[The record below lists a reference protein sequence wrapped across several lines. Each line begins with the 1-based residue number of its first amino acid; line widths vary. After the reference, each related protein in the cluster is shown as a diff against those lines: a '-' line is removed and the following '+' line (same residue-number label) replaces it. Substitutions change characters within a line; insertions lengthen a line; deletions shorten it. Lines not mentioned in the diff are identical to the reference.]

1 MTRIKP
7 AFYKRLCRS
16 LEEYTL
22 HGRAIRDAQE
32 KLDELERE
40 VETGVAGIDYGR
52 DVIQSSGTDSIIE
65 RIAISRAELAA
76 WYEHRIRSSKAAHD
90 LMTKALGILTKEE
103 QAVVVMK
110 HCRRFYW
117 SEIAEELGYSDR
129 QCRRLRNAGMTK
141 LALYIYG
148 EQARE
153 IEPEEVGNR

>member
-22 HGRAIRDAQE
+22 HGHAIRDAQE

-40 VETGVAGIDYGR
+40 VETGVAGIDYGK
-52 DVIQSSGTDSIIE
+52 DVVQSSGTDSIIE

-103 QAVVVMK
+103 QAVVMLK
-110 HCRRFYW
+110 HCKRLYW
-117 SEIAEELGYSDR
+117 IEIAEELGYSDR
-129 QCRRLRNAGMTK
+129 QCRRFRNAGMAK

-153 IEPEEVGNR
+153 IDQQVK

>member
-22 HGRAIRDAQE
+22 HGHAIRDAQE

-40 VETGVAGIDYGR
+40 VETGVAGIDYGK
-52 DVIQSSGTDSIIE
+52 DVVQSSGTDSIIE

-103 QAVVVMK
+103 QAVVMLK

-129 QCRRLRNAGMTK
+129 QCRRFRNAGMAK

-153 IEPEEVGNR
+153 VDPGEG

>member
-7 AFYKRLCRS
+7 AFYKRLCRN

-22 HGRAIRDAQE
+22 HGQAIRDAQE

-40 VETGVAGIDYGR
+40 VETGVTGINYGK
-52 DVIQSSGTDSIIE
+52 DVVQSSNTDSIIE

-76 WYEHRIRSSKAAHD
+76 WYEHRIRSSKAAHE
-90 LMTKALGILTKEE
+90 LMTKALGVLTKEE
-103 QAVVVMK
+103 RAVVVMK

-117 SEIAEELGYSDR
+117 NEIAEELDYSDR
-129 QCRRLRNAGMTK
+129 QCRRLRNAGMAK

-153 IEPEEVGNR
+153 IVPGEVGNR